1 MINFF
6 IINIIIMVLINQ
18 ININSQKKVKFF
30 LLINLFVLFLVSNSV
45 IQFLE
50 FLIILFCELYL
61 FANCYVIRYSS
72 LRIKI
77 LNDIKN
83 KKKITT
89 ETQLYNDRMK
99 RFKKNNTSLMNKGTF
114 LLFNSVINIFRKIF
128 I

>member
-1 MINFF
+1 
-6 IINIIIMVLINQ
+6 MVLINQ

>member
-18 ININSQKKVKFF
+18 ININSQRKVKFF
-30 LLINLFVLFLVSNSV
+30 LIVNLLVLFFVSNSAV
-45 IQFLE
+45 QFLE
-50 FLIILFCELYL
+50 LLIVLFCGLYL
-61 FANCYVIRYSS
+61 FVNCYTVRYSS

-77 LNDIKN
+77 INDIKK
-83 KKKITT
+83 KKKITS

-99 RFKKNNTSLMNKGTF
+99 RFKKNNKSLMNKDVFTF
-114 LLFNSVINIFRKIF
+114 FNAINNVFKKFF